1 MASEL
6 PDPPW
11 RRPASKPVKRQL
23 STKLIVSTALEVMA
37 KDGLDAVSMR
47 RVAQE
52 LDTGPASLY
61 AHVRNKNELH
71 ELMYDQ
77 IMSTIEVPE
86 IDPPRWQQQL
96 KELARMITKVMLDNP
111 GVARIAMHTLIPTS
125 PQMLVGMDRLLGLLA
140 AGGLPPKTASYVAD
154 AIALY
159 TTAIAYEASLWSDAA
174 GGMAEA
180 ERRMGQIDDYL
191 DALPPDQLI
200 HLRAMQASVRSSDD
214 TAERFEFA
222 LELLIDGLDR
232 YAETPTTD

>member
-1 MASEL
+1 MATDL
-6 PDPPW
+6 PAPPW
-11 RRPASKPVKRQL
+11 RRTASRTAKRQL
-23 STKLIVSTALEVMA
+23 STELIVSTALEVMA

-52 LDTGPASLY
+52 LDTGAASLY

-86 IDPPRWQQQL
+86 IDPERWQDQL
-96 KELARMITKVMLDNP
+96 KELARTLTKVMLDNP

-125 PQMLVGMDRLLGLLA
+125 PQMLVGMDRILGLLA
-140 AGGLPPKTASYVAD
+140 AGGLPPKIASYVGD

-159 TTAIAYEASLWSDAA
+159 TTAIAYEASLWSDAE
-174 GGMAEA
+174 GGMEEA

-191 DALPPDQLI
+191 AALPPDQLV
-200 HLRAMQASVRSSDD
+200 HLRAMQPVMAADD
-214 TAERFEFA
+214 AAERFEFA
-222 LELLIDGLDR
+222 LDLLIDGLDR
-232 YAETPTTD
+232 YTAKPATD